1 MDINGQL
8 SHPAQVTL
16 VLDDICSQTRE
27 GDTVTVASM
36 RDFEQL
42 SDCREL
48 ELNLNIMPLPSDTAI
63 NSLHPISHLRVS
75 IAFTVCKCMY
85 NCK

>member
-16 VLDDICSQTRE
+16 VLDDTCSQTRE
-27 GDTVTVASM
+27 GDTVTVTYM

-48 ELNLNIMPLPSDTAI
+48 ELDLNIMPPLSDTTI
-63 NSLHPISHLRVS
+63 NSLNPISQLRVS
-75 IAFTVCKCMY
+75 MAFIVCECMY

>member
-16 VLDDICSQTRE
+16 VLDDTCSQTRE
-27 GDTVTVASM
+27 GDTVTVVTMS
-36 RDFEQL
+36 DFEQL

-48 ELNLNIMPLPSDTAI
+48 ELNLNIVPSDTTI
-63 NSLHPISHLRVS
+63 NSLHPISHIRVS
-75 IAFTVCKCMY
+75 VAFTVCVCMY